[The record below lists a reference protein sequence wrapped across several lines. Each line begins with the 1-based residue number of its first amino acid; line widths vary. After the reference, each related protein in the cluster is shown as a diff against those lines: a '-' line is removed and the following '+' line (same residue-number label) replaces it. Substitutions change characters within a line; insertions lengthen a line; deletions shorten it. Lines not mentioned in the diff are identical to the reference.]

1 MNQAPITRAFA
12 KPLAA
17 LFALISALT
26 LTSCSRR
33 NDNGSLTLWGGIYY
47 VLALLAVLD
56 IFRQPW
62 SLGKKIIWILICFIP
77 FGLIIYFLFSGRG
90 KA

>member
-1 MNQAPITRAFA
+1 MNRFPALNPGSKLMPLFMAFFSAFA
-12 KPLAA
+12 L
-17 LFALISALT
+17 S
-26 LTSCSRR
+26 SCSRR
-33 NDNGSLTLWGGIYY
+33 TSGGSLTLWGGIYY
-47 VLALLAVLD
+47 VLALLAILD

-62 SLGKKIIWILICFIP
+62 SLGKKLLWILICFIP

>member
-1 MNQAPITRAFA
+1 MNRLPSFRLPAG
-12 KPLAA
+12 PLAA
-17 LFALISALT
+17 LMAIITSFT

-33 NDNGSLTLWGGIYY
+33 NEYGSLTLWGGIYY
-47 VLALLAVLD
+47 VLALLAILD

-62 SLGKKIIWILICFIP
+62 SLVKKLIWILICFVP